1 MQQEKPKQTDPGTPQ
16 APPTPQADA
25 VPSKDTAKDPTR
37 ETSTLIDFMCR
48 LGQAYLASG
57 EQTAQI
63 ELLLRRIAS
72 AHGIRKS
79 RVVAFPT
86 ALFVSVD
93 DGTGER
99 FTLAEG
105 PTTSLRLD
113 QIAGVFTLG
122 AAVQSR
128 ELTPQQGLEQLTA
141 ILRKQPRFGTLGIIA
156 GHTVLSIGLALVL
169 MPTWNNVLAAGIL
182 GTFVGVLKALK
193 RGRGV
198 LAVPLSVVA
207 AVLVSAIVF
216 TAAEHGYM
224 TDPLHALI
232 PPLVTFL
239 PGGVLAMGMVE
250 LAYGDMVSGSSRLV
264 NGFIQLVLLAFGL
277 AGGAAL
283 AGVGMADLV
292 DNPASIISS
301 PWVPWL
307 GVIVFGIG
315 VNVHFCAPKR
325 SLRWLLLVLI
335 ITFAAQRI
343 SAGIVGSEF
352 SGFFGTLVAMPLA
365 YLIHLRFRGP
375 PILVTFLPSFWLLVP
390 GALGLISVKQLMSDR
405 AAGVEGLSTAVF
417 VFASIALGTLMGASL
432 YKVITES
439 LGLWQLQV
447 GRVGRYFGRTK
458 TKK

>member
-1 MQQEKPKQTDPGTPQ
+1 MQQEKPQKTDPGTPQ
-16 APPTPQADA
+16 APPTPQANA
-25 VPSKDTAKDPTR
+25 VPTNDTAKDPTK

-86 ALFVSVD
+86 ALFISVD

-99 FTLAEG
+99 FTLG
-105 PTTSLRLD
+105 T
-113 QIAGVFTLG
+113 
-122 AAVQSR
+122 AVQTR

-193 RGRGV
+193 QGRGV

-239 PGGVLAMGMVE
+239 PGAVLAMGMVE

-343 SAGIVGSEF
+343 SATIVGSEF